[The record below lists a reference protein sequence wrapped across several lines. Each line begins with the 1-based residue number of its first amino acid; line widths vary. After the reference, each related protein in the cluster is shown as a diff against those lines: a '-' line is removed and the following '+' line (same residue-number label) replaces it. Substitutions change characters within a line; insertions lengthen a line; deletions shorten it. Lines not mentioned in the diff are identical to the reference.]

1 MMVTVAL
8 YRPKQFCF
16 DRSLWHAR
24 PTVLA
29 YKPCSQQTPAHAPQI
44 FVVCFP
50 YKEEVYY
57 EENEEEDETEEENVI
72 AEVTEVGLSYQKFGT
87 VFRGRPA
94 YKVVIAGA
102 EVDVP
107 AALAYI
113 ATRPPTLLENTKYL
127 KEEYDRF

>member
-1 MMVTVAL
+1 MFQ
-8 YRPKQFCF
+8 K
-16 DRSLWHAR
+16 
-24 PTVLA
+24 
-29 YKPCSQQTPAHAPQI
+29 
-44 FVVCFP
+44 
-50 YKEEVYY
+50 
-57 EENEEEDETEEENVI
+57 NEEEDETEEENVI
-72 AEVTEVGLSYQKFGT
+72 AEVGLSYQKFGT

-127 KEEYDRF
+127 KEEYGRF